1 MPITCRQCGS
11 QNLDGAAFCTNRAC
25 GAYLPWEGER
35 PQGPPDAPVS
45 RAQQPGPADPRADMQ
60 QRVGVH
66 VVVAELKLEVEPG
79 TSVTTTV
86 TVRNTGTRVE
96 NFRLVAQGTAADWA
110 SMDPESVPV
119 YPDSEAE
126 STLRFAPPRSSAAPA
141 GSAWYGVRA
150 ISTVHPG
157 LEAAVDGTLSVAA
170 FRDLGAELVPRTTRG
185 RFRTVHAVQVTNGG
199 NVVEPVA
206 LEASDQEQL
215 LRFVFPAGEVPVQP
229 GTTRV
234 DVTVRAP
241 SRLVGRPR
249 TYPFQVV
256 VTPRDTLPPLRL
268 DGSREAAALFA
279 RWVPIAAAAVVAL
292 ATLAALIL
300 PRLPFDKVDETNTPP
315 AIALPPPPPPSAP
328 ATDAPPSEAPPPEA
342 PPPPAPVA
350 PPPPAPPSEE
360 QPPAPPQPVG
370 PTERELQLQISEEAD
385 LDKGVVTNQ
394 GEDIIF
400 GGGPERGD
408 RFIKPDDDARLAAV
422 GPDKP
427 SLKECETKPLAE
439 DPVLVEALVNSFLC
453 VRTDEQRLSVV
464 RIDELS
470 EPDSEIL
477 EISFTTF
484 EK

>member
-1 MPITCRQCGS
+1 
-11 QNLDGAAFCTNRAC
+11 
-25 GAYLPWEGER
+25 
-35 PQGPPDAPVS
+35 
-45 RAQQPGPADPRADMQ
+45 
-60 QRVGVH
+60 
-66 VVVAELKLEVEPG
+66 
-79 TSVTTTV
+79 
-86 TVRNTGTRVE
+86 
-96 NFRLVAQGTAADWA
+96 
-110 SMDPESVPV
+110 
-119 YPDSEAE
+119 
-126 STLRFAPPRSSAAPA
+126 
-141 GSAWYGVRA
+141 
-150 ISTVHPG
+150 
-157 LEAAVDGTLSVAA
+157 
-170 FRDLGAELVPRTTRG
+170 
-185 RFRTVHAVQVTNGG
+185 
-199 NVVEPVA
+199 
-206 LEASDQEQL
+206 
-215 LRFVFPAGEVPVQP
+215 
-229 GTTRV
+229 
-234 DVTVRAP
+234 
-241 SRLVGRPR
+241 
-249 TYPFQVV
+249 